1 MDRETGLLYVEKPVN
16 GEIVRVEVEI
26 GLQDESFSEVLRGLE
41 EGDEVV
47 VEGSDMAERLR
58 QGMMGGPPH

>member
-1 MDRETGLLYVEKPVN
+1 
-16 GEIVRVEVEI
+16 VEVEI